1 MKSARGPVVIVL
13 AAIAAAISPLSVHAA
28 DDPQPVASA
37 PVTAA
42 GLAADGAVALP
53 TPAAGLADLPE
64 NQAEAA
70 AIAAGEL
77 KLARPEAPSG
87 TTAEAPTVEAARA
100 ARRAALDAVLG
111 AQEARVR
118 ELSGRLAAADSR
130 AALEIQREIEQVK
143 KETGRRLLEA
153 QLELAT
159 SAGDQAAVENLQAA
173 IADWDAPLPVRQPVE
188 RPVPHNQVR

>member
-1 MKSARGPVVIVL
+1 MKFARGPVVIAL
-13 AAIAAAISPLSVHAA
+13 AAIAAVAIPLSVQAA

-42 GLAADGAVALP
+42 GLAADGAAALP
-53 TPAAGLADLPE
+53 APAAGLADLPE

-77 KLARPEAPSG
+77 KLVRPEAPAG

-100 ARRAALDAVLG
+100 ARRAALDAVLAG
-111 AQEARVR
+111 QDARVQ
-118 ELSGRLAAADSR
+118 ELAGRLAAADSR

-143 KETGRRLLEA
+143 KETGRRLLEV
-153 QLELAT
+153 QLEMAT
-159 SAGDQAAVENLQAA
+159 NAGDQATVENLQAA

>member
-1 MKSARGPVVIVL
+1 MKFARGPVVIAL
-13 AAIAAAISPLSVHAA
+13 AAIAAAISPLSVRAA

-37 PVTAA
+37 PVTVA
-42 GLAADGAVALP
+42 GPAADGAVALP

-77 KLARPEAPSG
+77 KLARPETPAG
-87 TTAEAPTVEAARA
+87 TTAEAPAVEAARA
-100 ARRAALDAVLG
+100 ARRAALDAVLAG
-111 AQEARVR
+111 QDARVQ

-159 SAGDQAAVENLQAA
+159 GAGDQAAVENLQAA